1 MTNNWS
7 DWQQYNDWHPDLDSF
22 KETLDGGQAF
32 CWEATD
38 ENTYQGIVANIPYCV
53 RWEKPNK
60 ISWATHSSLFD
71 EADALFGKYI
81 GTENTYQRYYNVLPW
96 RSDPHLE
103 KCMARFPT
111 LRILNQPSG
120 ETLLGFLCSATKQ
133 IVQIKEM
140 LSLIRERF
148 GSEIVGNQK
157 TLPSWDQLYT
167 IDETA
172 LRECKFG
179 FRAKNIKKT
188 ADLLHATPEILENL
202 ESQDYEIAKTT
213 LSTLPGVGEKIADC
227 VLLLGYQKLEAF
239 PVDTW
244 ILKAM
249 QRRYQLDDWNSKQV
263 SHFGRRH
270 FGSYAGLAQQFI
282 FSWERKA
289 SRK

>member
-7 DWQQYNDWHPDLDSF
+7 DWQYYQDWHPDLDSF
-22 KETLDGGQAF
+22 IETLDGGQAF

-38 ENTYQGIVANIPYCV
+38 EQTYEGVVAHIPYRV
-53 RWEKPNK
+53 RWQKPNK
-60 ISWATHSSLFD
+60 ISWSTHPLLFD
-71 EADALFGKYI
+71 EADALFGRYI
-81 GTENTYQRYYNVLPW
+81 GKEDTYRRYYDTLPW

-103 KCMARFPT
+103 TCMARFPA
-111 LRILNQPSG
+111 LRILNQPSN

-140 LSLIRERF
+140 LCLVRERF
-148 GSEIVGNQK
+148 GSEISGSQK
-157 TLPSWDQLYT
+157 SLPTWDQLYH
-167 IDETA
+167 IEETA

-188 ADLLHATPEILENL
+188 ADILHKDPTLLNQVV
-202 ESQDYEIAKTT
+202 SKDYETAKAT
-213 LSTLPGVGEKIADC
+213 LCTLPGVGEKIADC
-227 VLLLGYQKLEAF
+227 TLLFGYQKLEAF

-249 QRRYQLDDWNSKQV
+249 QRRYQLDDWNAKQV
-263 SHFGRRH
+263 SHFGRIH

-289 SRK
+289 GRK